1 MCKGYVHSFFNH
13 IHNACKSD
21 RHFNKQKYLKHS
33 NSKGKQQNSLKN
45 KID

>member
-1 MCKGYVHSFFNH
+1 MCKGYVHSFFNR
-13 IHNACKSD
+13 IHNASKSD